1 MMKDEIRNVIPI
13 IDNETM
19 AESISIQFSIA
30 VRTLGRIADQLGYRI
45 PKFRCPNPSAKYQ
58 RSGRKT
64 GDENLSISIVIRGR
78 PWLAIL
84 ADIVEGFVIANT
96 QSGQDSEIRNIL
108 WDCISTNALQK
119 IDTDSSEAQVM
130 SSAA

>member
-1 MMKDEIRNVIPI
+1 MN
-13 IDNETM
+13 NETM
-19 AESISIQFSIA
+19 AESISIKFSIA

-45 PKFRCPNPSAKYQ
+45 PQFRCPPPSAKYQ
-58 RSGRKT
+58 RSVRKT

-84 ADIVEGFVIANT
+84 ADIVEGFVIANI